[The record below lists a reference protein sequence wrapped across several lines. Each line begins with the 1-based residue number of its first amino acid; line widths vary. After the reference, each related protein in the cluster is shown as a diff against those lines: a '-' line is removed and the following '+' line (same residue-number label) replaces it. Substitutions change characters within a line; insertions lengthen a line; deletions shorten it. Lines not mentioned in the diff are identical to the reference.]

1 MPPQDQAP
9 MKDTDLEQMLMN
21 LKEGDRY
28 VVNHDEGLT
37 VVDFDDHVSLAEKE
51 GAGMAKRRFGQS
63 QVQASGRGLDDTV
76 GNSPGVHRELTKGL
90 GSLPGWRKGIHRKKI
105 ETRQKIVGVAERLVG
120 SWEGLEVD
128 L

>member
-1 MPPQDQAP
+1 DSTGAKFENPIRSNYHWTIMPPQDQAP

-51 GAGMAKRRFGQS
+51 GAGMAKRRSSTGHTQ
-63 QVQASGRGLDDTV
+63 
-76 GNSPGVHRELTKGL
+76 
-90 GSLPGWRKGIHRKKI
+90 
-105 ETRQKIVGVAERLVG
+105 
-120 SWEGLEVD
+120 
-128 L
+128 